1 MATLKHL
8 IETHLQA
15 KGLSARTFA
24 DQAGMSYPT
33 LLSLINKGNVP
44 RKPEHREALRRALGV
59 DTQQWA
65 GVLAS
70 SGRDAIDLPS
80 AGPLTLQQMV
90 TKALYSQGFSEQTFA
105 KASGIPYPTVLGITR
120 KGAVPR
126 TDTLK
131 RLAGALGFDENEVDT
146 AAARSKNVR
155 RDSDAALAAPEE
167 DIEPAP
173 LDLNARV
180 AAAAR
185 RRGSSIAS
193 WANAHEL
200 PYLSLMKLVGGAKPA
215 DGTDLRAKL
224 DAALIADA
232 PPEREALEPR
242 ARSPLHQAL
251 LSFVRGRSMTIKAFA
266 ESCNLSALTAA
277 RLIKHG
283 ALPGRATTH
292 DKLRTLLGL
301 DEAAY
306 DKLLRQH
313 EAAAPAES
321 GLTDEADV
329 AFEHSET
336 EEIHADVLVASG
348 EHGTALHPK
357 RPHSDLDEM
366 MGLIQ
371 RLSGSQRQALRQLID
386 TMLA

>member
-1 MATLKHL
+1 
-8 IETHLQA
+8 
-15 KGLSARTFA
+15 
-24 DQAGMSYPT
+24 
-33 LLSLINKGNVP
+33 
-44 RKPEHREALRRALGV
+44 
-59 DTQQWA
+59 
-65 GVLAS
+65 
-70 SGRDAIDLPS
+70 
-80 AGPLTLQQMV
+80 MV

-131 RLAGALGFDENEVDT
+131 RLAGALGFAEADVDS

-167 DIEPAP
+167 EGEPAP

-193 WANAHEL
+193 WAKDHDL
-200 PYLSLMKLVGGAKPA
+200 PYLSLMKLVGGAKPIN
-215 DGTDLRAKL
+215 GSDLRPRL
-224 DAALIADA
+224 DAALTADA

-292 DKLRTLLGL
+292 DKLRALLGL

-313 EAAAPAES
+313 EAAAPAAA
-321 GLTDEADV
+321 DDDADV
-329 AFEHSET
+329 AFEHTET

-357 RPHSDLDEM
+357 RPQADLDEL